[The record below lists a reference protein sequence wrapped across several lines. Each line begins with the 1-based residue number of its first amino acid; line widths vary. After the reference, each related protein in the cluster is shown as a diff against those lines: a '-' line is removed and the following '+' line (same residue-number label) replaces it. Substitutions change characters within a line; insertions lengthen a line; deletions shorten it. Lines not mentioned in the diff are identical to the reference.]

1 MKVMDGPAASAFFEK
16 YFELPGGLLV
26 KGGA

>member
-1 MKVMDGPAASAFFEK
+1 MKVTDGPAASAFFEK

-26 KGGA
+26 KVGA